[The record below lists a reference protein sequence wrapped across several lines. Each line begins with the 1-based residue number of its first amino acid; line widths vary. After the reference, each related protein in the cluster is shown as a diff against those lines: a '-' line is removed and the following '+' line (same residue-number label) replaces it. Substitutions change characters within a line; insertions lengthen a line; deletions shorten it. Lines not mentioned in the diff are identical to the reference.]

1 LKKEKRT
8 STGESCVG
16 VGVDEDLHVEH
27 ISRLFLQERR
37 GEEENIS
44 RPRDV
49 HKELISCKREGAE
62 SQHTWWKM
70 RMPSRMMTSAPYT
83 EVVSLSLRMVCVV
96 RGAIDQPRRNAVDG

>member
-49 HKELISCKREGAE
+49 H
-62 SQHTWWKM
+62 
-70 RMPSRMMTSAPYT
+70 
-83 EVVSLSLRMVCVV
+83 
-96 RGAIDQPRRNAVDG
+96 